1 MVKPAALT
9 AKNLAMT
16 IQYTLAERA
25 LVVSSIQR
33 SAERDALNEPHQV
46 ITPGM
51 KQRIVTQFYWSHSEF
66 YGLEGSIP
74 FVEA

>member
-1 MVKPAALT
+1 MPAALT

-51 KQRIVTQFYWSHSEF
+51 KQRIVT
-66 YGLEGSIP
+66 P
-74 FVEA
+74 M

>member
-1 MVKPAALT
+1 MVMPAALT

-46 ITPGM
+46 IAPGM
-51 KQRIVTQFYWSHSEF
+51 KQRIVT
-66 YGLEGSIP
+66 P
-74 FVEA
+74 M